1 MSEITSSSRLRED
14 PREDSQEAAAEA
26 AGAAEAALAE
36 AVSPAEVPAAA
47 EAAAGKT
54 MKKKYII
61 FDFDGTLCNTNNIII
76 DSWQAVFEHYLGRRL
91 PQREIE
97 ATFGE
102 VLAHT
107 ISEKL
112 PDAPLQAV
120 VDYYR
125 AFQNEHQ
132 EGKVYVF
139 DGIRKLL
146 AELRERGYII
156 GVGTSRTTYSFWNYM
171 KQFGLESSVDE
182 VVTMNDVKS
191 HKPDPETIYALL
203 ARMAGSECTGE
214 GAASEDPGQY
224 SIPEEVLQAAIMIG
238 DTKYDVGCANNAGVD
253 SVLVGWSHY
262 VDEEDMSAC
271 GFEPTY
277 FISSPEE
284 LLEIV

>member
-1 MSEITSSSRLRED
+1 
-14 PREDSQEAAAEA
+14 
-26 AGAAEAALAE
+26 
-36 AVSPAEVPAAA
+36 
-47 EAAAGKT
+47 

-61 FDFDGTLCNTNNIII
+61 FDFDGTLCNTNEIITE
-76 DSWQAVFEHYLGRRL
+76 SWQAVFEHYLGRRL
-91 PQREIE
+91 PKHEIE

-112 PDAPLQAV
+112 PDAPLQEV

-125 AFQNEHQ
+125 AYQNEHQ
-132 EGKVYVF
+132 EGKVYIF
-139 DGIRKLL
+139 DGIRELL
-146 AELRERGYII
+146 AELRERGYLI

-182 VVTMNDVKS
+182 VVTMNDVAS

-203 ARMAGSECTGE
+203 AKMIGRGDTGDRS
-214 GAASEDPGQY
+214 AAEDSGCVT
-224 SIPEEVLQAAIMIG
+224 IPEEVLQAAIMIG

-277 FISSPEE
+277 VIDSPAE
-284 LLEIV
+284 LLDIV